1 MSRNAL
7 APTLLFMSIVVSDA
21 AAQRR
26 TSEHQPTNDSVSGQ
40 FGVTARLGSKTYSS
54 ILPGSCK
61 HEPSGSIYDVP
72 AALWLIEGSGSE
84 RSDIKQI
91 NLTLWRPKNGSA
103 DQISLFIKTGAGA
116 HRIELSP
123 RRKPSGSATVRLQP
137 QGPGGS
143 LELSGKDSSGV
154 TVNLRISCP
163 TFEAVE
169 AAGG

>member
-1 MSRNAL
+1 MSRTAL
-7 APTLLFMSIVVSDA
+7 VPTLFFMSIAVTDA
-21 AAQRR
+21 AAQRTR
-26 TSEHQPTNDSVSGQ
+26 PEHQPTNDSVSGQ
-40 FGVTARLGSKTYSS
+40 FGVTARLGSRSYSS
-54 ILPGSCK
+54 TIPGSCK

-84 RSDIKQI
+84 RSEIKQL

-103 DQISLFIKTGAGA
+103 DQISLFIDTGSGA

-123 RRKPSGSATVRLQP
+123 RRKPSGSAIVRLQP
-137 QGPGGS
+137 QGPGGR

-154 TVNLRISCP
+154 TVNLTISCP

>member
-1 MSRNAL
+1 MSRTAL
-7 APTLLFMSIVVSDA
+7 APTLFFMTIALSDA
-21 AAQRR
+21 AAQRK
-26 TSEHQPTNDSVSGQ
+26 TPQHQPPNDSVGGQ

-54 ILPGSCK
+54 TLPGSCK

-72 AALWLIEGSGSE
+72 AALWLVEGSGSE
-84 RSDIKQI
+84 RSEIKQL
-91 NLTLWRPKNGSA
+91 NLTLWRPKDGSA
-103 DQISLFIKTGAGA
+103 DQISLFIDAGSGA

-137 QGPGGS
+137 QGPGGRF
-143 LELSGKDSSGV
+143 ELSGKDSSGV
-154 TVNLRISCP
+154 RVNLTISCP